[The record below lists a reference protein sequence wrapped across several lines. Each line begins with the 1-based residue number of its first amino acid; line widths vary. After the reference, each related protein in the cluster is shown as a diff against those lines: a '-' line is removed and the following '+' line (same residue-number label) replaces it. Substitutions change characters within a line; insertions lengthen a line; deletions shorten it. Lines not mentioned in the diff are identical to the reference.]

1 MHSDTEPVPVFL
13 PQIGDPENTAV
24 LAALRVGYL
33 GLGPATAQ
41 FEAGL
46 ASWLRLPADRSA
58 TATSSCTAAL
68 HLAALLAGAG
78 PGTEVICPS
87 FTYVAAHQ
95 AVSMTGAEVVFCD
108 IDPKTLA
115 VDPQRVRE
123 LITDRTVAVMT
134 CHYAGHVGDVD
145 GLYALAQEHG
155 VRVIEDAAHALGS
168 LLPDGSYVGSGGDL
182 VAFSFGPVKTI
193 TTLEGG
199 ALLTSDAQEDRVN
212 RERRLLGADM
222 DLTARQANER
232 FWEYDVV
239 RQGYRYH
246 LGTVPASVGLAQLEQ
261 LDGFLE
267 RRRRYCVDYDE
278 QLADVPGVQVTGWDW
293 SRIGPFIYVL
303 QVEPED
309 RDALLAHLRSRGVG
323 ANVHWGQG
331 GHAFSH
337 YRSSRR
343 DDLTATER
351 ACRRVVTLPLWST
364 MPEQTRDRVVEGV
377 RSFYGV

>member
-1 MHSDTEPVPVFL
+1 M
-13 PQIGDPENTAV
+13 
-24 LAALRVGYL
+24 LAALQVGYL
-33 GLGPATAQ
+33 GLGPATGR

-46 ASWLRLPADRSA
+46 ASWLGLPAGRSVS
-58 TATSSCTAAL
+58 ATSSCTAAL

-123 LITDRTVAVMT
+123 LVTERTVAVMT

-145 GLYALAQEHG
+145 GLYAVAQEHG
-155 VRVIEDAAHALGS
+155 LRVIEDAAHALGS
-168 LLPDGSYVGSGGDL
+168 LLADGRYVGAGGDL
-182 VAFSFGPVKTI
+182 VASSFGPVKTI

-199 ALLTSDAQEDRVN
+199 ALLTSDAHEDQVN

-222 DLTARQANER
+222 DLTARLTRER

-246 LGTVPASVGLAQLEQ
+246 LGTVPASVGLAQLDQ
-261 LDGFLE
+261 LDGFLD
-267 RRRRYCVDYDE
+267 RRRRYCAQYDE
-278 QLADVPGVQVTGWDW
+278 QLADVPGLEVTGWDW

-303 QVEPED
+303 QVEPGD
-309 RDALLAHLRSRGVG
+309 RDPLLAHLRSRGVG

-331 GHAFSH
+331 GHTFSH
-337 YRSSRR
+337 YRTSRR
-343 DDLTATER
+343 DDLANTER
-351 ACRRVVTLPLWST
+351 VCERVVTLPLWST
-364 MPEQTRDRVVEGV
+364 MPEQARDRVVEGV
-377 RSFYGV
+377 RSFYRL

>member
-1 MHSDTEPVPVFL
+1 MSAELEPVPVFL
-13 PQIGDPENTAV
+13 PQIGEPENSAV
-24 LAALRVGYL
+24 LTALQVGYL
-33 GLGPATAQ
+33 GLGPATAR
-41 FEAGL
+41 FETGL
-46 ASWLRLPADRSA
+46 SSWLRLPAGRSL
-58 TATSSCTAAL
+58 TATSSCTSAL

-95 AVSMTGAEVVFCD
+95 AVTMTGAEVVFCD

-123 LITDRTVAVMT
+123 LVSDRTVAVMT
-134 CHYAGHVGDVD
+134 CHYAGHVGDVQ
-145 GLYALAQEHG
+145 GLYDVAEEYGL
-155 VRVIEDAAHALGS
+155 RVIEDAAHALGS
-168 LLPDGSYVGSGGDL
+168 LLPDGRYVGAGGDL

-199 ALLTSDAQEDRVN
+199 ALLTSDAHEDQVN

-222 DLTARQANER
+222 DLTARLTRER

-246 LGTVPASVGLAQLEQ
+246 LGTVPASVGLAQLDQ
-261 LDGFLE
+261 LDGFLD
-267 RRRRYCVDYDE
+267 RRRSYCTEYDA
-278 QLADVPGVQVTGWDW
+278 QLRDVPGLDVTGWDW
-293 SRIGPFIYVL
+293 SLTGPFIYVV
-303 QVEPED
+303 QVEAGE

-331 GHAFSH
+331 GHAFSYYH
-337 YRSSRR
+337 HSRR
-343 DDLTATER
+343 DDLAHTER
-351 ACRRVVTLPLWST
+351 ACERVVTLPLWST
-364 MPEQTRDRVVEGV
+364 MPGHVRERVVEGV

>member
-1 MHSDTEPVPVFL
+1 MPVFL
-13 PQIGDPENTAV
+13 PQIGEAENDAV
-24 LAALRVGYL
+24 LAALKVGYL
-33 GLGPATAQ
+33 GLGPATAR

-46 ASWLRLPADRSA
+46 GRWLALPPERSV
-58 TATSSCTAAL
+58 TATNSCTAAI

-95 AVSMTGAEVVFCD
+95 AVSMTGADVVFCD
-108 IDPKTLA
+108 ISPDTLS
-115 VDPQRVRE
+115 VDPERVRE
-123 LITDRTVAVMT
+123 LVTDRTVAVMT

-145 GLYALAQEHG
+145 GLYEVARGNGL
-155 VRVIEDAAHALGS
+155 RVIEDAAHALGS
-168 LLPDGSYVGSGGDL
+168 LLPDGRQVGAAGDL

-199 ALLTSDAQEDRVN
+199 ALLTSDPEEDRIN

-222 DLTARQANER
+222 DLDARLTKQR

-261 LDGFLE
+261 LDGFLAA
-267 RRRRYCVDYDE
+267 RRRYCTEYDE
-278 QLADVPGVQVTGWDW
+278 QLADVPGVEVTGWDW
-293 SRIGPFIYVL
+293 SRIGPFIYVV
-303 QVEPED
+303 QVEAED
-309 RDALLAHLRSRGVG
+309 RDALLAHLQARGVG

-331 GHAFSH
+331 GHEFTH
-337 YRSSRR
+337 YAKAVRG
-343 DDLTATER
+343 DLAVTER
-351 ACRRVVTLPLWST
+351 ACKRVVTLPLWSH
-364 MPEQTRDRVVEGV
+364 MPDSARQRVVEAV
-377 RSFYGV
+377 RSFYRA